1 MEKRVVRVE
10 ENLEFGDC
18 QQVTY
23 FNMVPEIVNI
33 LRKIA
38 QNSLAFFLLRSR
50 PLTLTGFTK

>member
-38 QNSLAFFLLRSR
+38 QNSLPIIVSRSR
-50 PLTLTGFTK
+50 FFFIEE